1 MGRSQG
7 IPPVIYVSTQPNA
20 FIGCAIPP
28 RLPPYKRSLPKDST
42 MMNIM
47 NRVRLYHA
55 LLAVLAIGAY
65 LTGEIDPVHAW
76 LGYGVSAVIVL
87 RLLWALGGE
96 RQAGLM
102 RFYPD
107 FGALK
112 LKGAATHPAISRVLM
127 LGIALCL
134 LTVTGTGIAMDQGR
148 SIGLGSAIERASVQ
162 SPAELR
168 DADEGEEDE
177 HEGEEQSEEGPLP
190 EVHELAG
197 NLLLA
202 FVGMHVTY
210 LLLFKRPLAKFML
223 FLPRGARKNPAP
235 PTST

>member
-1 MGRSQG
+1 
-7 IPPVIYVSTQPNA
+7 
-20 FIGCAIPP
+20 
-28 RLPPYKRSLPKDST
+28 

-55 LLAVLAIGAY
+55 LLAVLAIAAY
-65 LTGEIDPVHAW
+65 LTGETGPVHAW

-96 RQAGLM
+96 RQVGLM

-148 SIGLGSAIERASVQ
+148 SIGLGTPRAESAA
-162 SPAELR
+162 PAQGAEGRIRYR
-168 DADEGEEDE
+168 DAEHREDD
-177 HEGEEQSEEGPLP
+177 EEGDRGEHGEDGPLS
-190 EVHELAG
+190 EVHEIAG
-197 NLLLA
+197 TLLLV
-202 FVGMHVTY
+202 FVGLHVTY

-223 FLPRGARKNPAP
+223 FLPRTGKKKPAP

>member
-1 MGRSQG
+1 
-7 IPPVIYVSTQPNA
+7 
-20 FIGCAIPP
+20 
-28 RLPPYKRSLPKDST
+28 

-55 LLAVLAIGAY
+55 LLAILAIATY
-65 LTGEIDPVHAW
+65 LTGEINPYHAW
-76 LGYGVSAVIVL
+76 LGYGVAGVIVL

-102 RFYPD
+102 RFYPN
-107 FGALK
+107 FEGLK
-112 LKGAATHPAISRVLM
+112 LKGLATHPAVSHLLM
-127 LGIALCL
+127 LGIALSL
-134 LTVTGTGIAMDQGR
+134 LTVVGTGIAMDQGR
-148 SIGLGSAIERASVQ
+148 AFGLGPQLAESAA
-162 SPAELR
+162 PAQGAEGEIRYR
-168 DADEGEEDE
+168 DAGHDEDYE
-177 HEGEEQSEEGPLP
+177 HEGEEHGEEGPLS
-190 EVHELAG
+190 EIHELAG

-223 FLPRGARKNPAP
+223 FLPRTGKKKPVP

>member
-1 MGRSQG
+1 
-7 IPPVIYVSTQPNA
+7 
-20 FIGCAIPP
+20 
-28 RLPPYKRSLPKDST
+28 

-55 LLAVLAIGAY
+55 LLAILAIAAY
-65 LTGEIDPVHAW
+65 LTGEINPYHAW
-76 LGYGVSAVIVL
+76 LGYGVAGVIVL

-102 RFYPD
+102 RFYPN
-107 FGALK
+107 FEGLK
-112 LKGAATHPAISRVLM
+112 LKGLATHPAVSHLLM
-127 LGIALCL
+127 LGIALSL
-134 LTVTGTGIAMDQGR
+134 LTVVGTGIAMDQGR
-148 SIGLGSAIERASVQ
+148 AFGLGPQLAESAA
-162 SPAELR
+162 PAQGAEGEIRYR
-168 DADEGEEDE
+168 DAGPDEDDE
-177 HEGEEQSEEGPLP
+177 HEGEEHGEEGPLS
-190 EVHELAG
+190 EIHELAG

-223 FLPRGARKNPAP
+223 FLPPTGKKKPVP

>member
-7 IPPVIYVSTQPNA
+7 IPPVIYVSTQPYA

-28 RLPPYKRSLPKDST
+28 RAPYKRSLPKAST

>member
-1 MGRSQG
+1 
-7 IPPVIYVSTQPNA
+7 
-20 FIGCAIPP
+20 
-28 RLPPYKRSLPKDST
+28 

-55 LLAVLAIGAY
+55 LLAILAIAAY

-76 LGYGVSAVIVL
+76 LGYGASGVIVL
-87 RLLWALGGE
+87 RLLWTLGGE
-96 RQAGLM
+96 RQVGLM
-102 RFYPD
+102 RFYPN
-107 FGALK
+107 FEVLN

-127 LGIALCL
+127 LAIALCL
-134 LTVTGTGIAMDQGR
+134 LTVTGTGIVMDQGP
-148 SIGLGSAIERASVQ
+148 SIGLGSAAERTSTQ
-162 SPAELR
+162 SPAEPR
-168 DADEGEEDE
+168 YADEGEDDE
-177 HEGEEQSEEGPLP
+177 HEGEEHGEEGPLS

-223 FLPRGARKNPAP
+223 FLPRNGKKKPVP

>member
-1 MGRSQG
+1 
-7 IPPVIYVSTQPNA
+7 
-20 FIGCAIPP
+20 
-28 RLPPYKRSLPKDST
+28 

-55 LLAVLAIGAY
+55 LLAVLAIAAY
-65 LTGEIDPVHAW
+65 LTGEFGPVHAW
-76 LGYGVSAVIVL
+76 LGYGVSGVIVL

-96 RQAGLM
+96 RQVGLM

-148 SIGLGSAIERASVQ
+148 SIGLGSAIERTSAQ

-168 DADEGEEDE
+168 YANEGEEDE
-177 HEGEEQSEEGPLP
+177 HEEEEHGEEGPLS

-223 FLPRGARKNPAP
+223 FLPRTGKKKPAP
-235 PTST
+235 PTSA

>member
-1 MGRSQG
+1 
-7 IPPVIYVSTQPNA
+7 
-20 FIGCAIPP
+20 
-28 RLPPYKRSLPKDST
+28 

-55 LLAVLAIGAY
+55 LLAVLAIAAY
-65 LTGEIDPVHAW
+65 LTGEFGPVHAW

-96 RQAGLM
+96 RQVGLM

-148 SIGLGSAIERASVQ
+148 SIGLGTPRAESAA
-162 SPAELR
+162 PAQGAEGKIRYR
-168 DADEGEEDE
+168 DAEHREDDE
-177 HEGEEQSEEGPLP
+177 HEGEEHGKEGPLS
-190 EVHELAG
+190 EIHELAG

-223 FLPRGARKNPAP
+223 FLPRTGKKKPVP
-235 PTST
+235 PTSA

>member
-1 MGRSQG
+1 M
-7 IPPVIYVSTQPNA
+7 
-20 FIGCAIPP
+20 
-28 RLPPYKRSLPKDST
+28 L
-42 MMNIM
+42 NIM

-55 LLAVLAIGAY
+55 LLAVLAIAAY

-76 LGYGVSAVIVL
+76 LGYGVAFVIVL

-96 RQAGLM
+96 RQVGLM
-102 RFYPD
+102 RFYPN
-107 FGALK
+107 FEGLK

-148 SIGLGSAIERASVQ
+148 SIGLGSTAERTSVQ
-162 SPAELR
+162 SPTELR
-168 DADEGEEDE
+168 YADEGEDEE
-177 HEGEEQSEEGPLP
+177 HEGKGEGEEGLLS

-197 NLLLA
+197 NLLLPL
-202 FVGMHVTY
+202 VGMHVAY

-223 FLPRGARKNPAP
+223 FLPRSAKRKTKP